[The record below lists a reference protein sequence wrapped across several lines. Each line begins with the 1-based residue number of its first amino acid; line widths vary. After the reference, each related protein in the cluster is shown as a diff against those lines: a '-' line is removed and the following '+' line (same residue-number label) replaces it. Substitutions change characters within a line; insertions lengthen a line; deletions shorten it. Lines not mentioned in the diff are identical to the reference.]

1 MSDSAP
7 LSGPDFSVGVA
18 ESRLEDGAM
27 LLGHV
32 RGEAVILARRG
43 NRVTAVSAT
52 CTHWSGP
59 LAEGLLVGD
68 EVRCPWHHAR
78 FDVTTGRA
86 VCAPGLKPLD
96 RYEVIRRSSTI
107 RVGEKQSPEE
117 PTTRD
122 ESVEERVVIVGAGGA
137 GNAAAEELRKS
148 GWQGKIVMIGMESDL
163 PYDRP
168 NLSKD
173 YLAGNAPEEWIPLR
187 DDAYYREHD
196 IELLMDTTVT
206 AIDTA
211 ARVLTLGDGRTL
223 DYDRLLLAT
232 GAEPVRL
239 DLPGADQPHV
249 HYLRSLV
256 DSRELIRAAKDA
268 ARVVVIGASFIG
280 LEVAAALRARG
291 LDVHVVAPEKVLFEK
306 VMGPEVG
313 NWIQGLHES
322 KGVTFHLGDTAT
334 MIGSTEIQLKSGDR
348 LPADLVVI
356 GVGVRPR
363 LTLAESAGL
372 EMEQGVVVNEYLETS
387 APGVWAAGDIA
398 RFPLALTGAPA
409 RIEHWVVAERQGQTA
424 AHNMMGQREAF
435 RDVPF
440 FWSTH
445 YDATVSYIGHATEW
459 DDLAIDGSLADSDA
473 MLTYRKNGKVLAVAT
488 VGRDLALLNAEET
501 MG

>member
-1 MSDSAP
+1 M
-7 LSGPDFSVGVA
+7 
-18 ESRLEDGAM
+18 
-27 LLGHV
+27 
-32 RGEAVILARRG
+32 
-43 NRVTAVSAT
+43 
-52 CTHWSGP
+52 
-59 LAEGLLVGD
+59 
-68 EVRCPWHHAR
+68 
-78 FDVTTGRA
+78 
-86 VCAPGLKPLD
+86 
-96 RYEVIRRSSTI
+96 
-107 RVGEKQSPEE
+107 
-117 PTTRD
+117 
-122 ESVEERVVIVGAGGA
+122 
-137 GNAAAEELRKS
+137 
-148 GWQGKIVMIGMESDL
+148 
-163 PYDRP
+163 
-168 NLSKD
+168 
-173 YLAGNAPEEWIPLR
+173 
-187 DDAYYREHD
+187 
-196 IELLMDTTVT
+196 
-206 AIDTA
+206 
-211 ARVLTLGDGRTL
+211 
-223 DYDRLLLAT
+223 
-232 GAEPVRL
+232 
-239 DLPGADQPHV
+239 